1 MTITLHNPP
10 GLAPPFSC
18 YSHGASVESGA
29 RWLHVSGQ
37 IGVNRSGE
45 VPEDPRQ
52 QIELAWRNLIA
63 VLADA
68 GMTVHDLV
76 KVDGFI
82 TRQDMVPMFRE
93 LREHHFA
100 GHAAATTLV
109 VVAGLAES
117 HLKVEIQAVAAK

>member
-1 MTITLHNPP
+1 MTLKLHNPP
-10 GLAPPFSC
+10 ELAPPFSC
-18 YSHGASVESGA
+18 YSHGVSVGSGA
-29 RWLHVSGQ
+29 RWLYVSGQ
-37 IGVNRSGE
+37 VGVSRGGE

-52 QIELAWRNLIA
+52 QIELAWSNLIA

-68 GMTVHDLV
+68 GMTAHDLV

-93 LREHHFA
+93 LRERHFS

-109 VVAGLAES
+109 VVAGLAEP
-117 HLKVEIQAVAAK
+117 HLKVEIQAVAAR